1 MDGAPEKQQEN
12 ATWLVTEFVLVGFS
26 NLPHL
31 RYTLFGLFFLT
42 YLVTLSGNITIITI
56 IQVDRTLHTP
66 MYRFLAVLSLSETS
80 YTLVTIPNMLAHLL
94 MESQAISI
102 PGCRAQMFFFLGLG
116 CSQCFL
122 LTLMGYDRYVAI
134 CHPLRYS
141 VIMRPTVCLRLGALV
156 FCSGFSVASIE
167 TSMIFSSPFCGSN
180 RVEHFFCDI
189 APVLKLSCSK
199 SAGISLAIFF
209 LSVLVVLVS
218 FLLVLLSYAF
228 IVAAILRIPSAAGR
242 RKAFSTCAAHLT
254 VVIVHF
260 GCASI
265 IYLRPESGA
274 RPEQDRLVAVFYT
287 VVTPLLNPVVYTLR
301 NKEVRVA
308 LRRTLGR
315 SRGGVAPTAL
325 NEIGS
330 SMRQLAVA
338 ETHHEVHEDSAAS
351 SFGPCVFDFAV
362 MHRSLQCRRSPA
374 DGATSPAKRGR
385 AGRGS
390 ADRESE
396 GCFLIVLR
404 GEEHPGASAIPWGTG

>member
-42 YLVTLSGNITIITI
+42 YLVTLSGNITIIII

-66 MYRFLAVLSLSETS
+66 MYRFLAVLFLRD
-80 YTLVTIPNMLAHLL
+80 LL
-94 MESQAISI
+94 HVAK
-102 PGCRAQMFFFLGLG
+102 
-116 CSQCFL
+116 CFL

-167 TSMIFSSPFCGSN
+167 TSMIFSSPFCSSN

-189 APVLKLSCSK
+189 APVLKLSCSE
-199 SAGISLAIFF
+199 SAGKALAIFF

-228 IVAAILRIPSAAGR
+228 IVAAIVRIPSAAGR
-242 RKAFSTCAAHLT
+242 RKAFSTRVAHLT

-315 SRGGVAPTAL
+315 SRG
-325 NEIGS
+325 
-330 SMRQLAVA
+330 
-338 ETHHEVHEDSAAS
+338 
-351 SFGPCVFDFAV
+351 VF
-362 MHRSLQCRRSPA
+362 Q
-374 DGATSPAKRGR
+374 
-385 AGRGS
+385 
-390 ADRESE
+390 
-396 GCFLIVLR
+396 
-404 GEEHPGASAIPWGTG
+404 